1 MLIPLERRSV
11 GASCRPLVL
20 RRNANRQE
28 IGARKIIT
36 VLKHRRLK
44 YIISR
49 TLGAMARGVST
60 TTLRLVFARNV
71 RLVRVAADMSQESLA
86 GECELDRTFIGSL
99 ERGERNV
106 SIDNVERVAKAL
118 RIDPRDLLNP
128 RLAIERGFN
137 TDKLRATRR

>member
-1 MLIPLERRSV
+1 
-11 GASCRPLVL
+11 
-20 RRNANRQE
+20 
-28 IGARKIIT
+28 
-36 VLKHRRLK
+36 
-44 YIISR
+44 
-49 TLGAMARGVST
+49 MARGVST
-60 TTLRLVFARNV
+60 LSLRLVFARNV
-71 RLVRVAADMSQESLA
+71 RLVRVAADMSQETLA

-118 RIDPRDLLNP
+118 HIDARDLLNP